1 MSEKL
6 RITSIRFRNYKAF
19 RDYSISLNP
28 FNVLVGPNNAGKS
41 TVLGAIRILSEGI
54 RRARARNPELV
65 DDAKGRQVRGYYVRL
80 EGLPISTEN
89 VFHNYDDSTPATVEF
104 RLANGNSLNLVF
116 PERGEC
122 YMIPLSEHNIRSTS
136 DFKKH
141 FNVEIAF
148 VPVLGP
154 VDHNERLFEKEAA
167 RLALLSHGA
176 ARNFRNIWYHYPDG
190 FAEFRKKIQETWPGM
205 DIEPPEIMTDSD
217 KAYLRMFCPE
227 ERYPREIYWAG
238 FGFQVWCQML
248 TFILQAKD
256 SSALIIDEPDI
267 YLHSDLQRQLVG
279 LLRELGLQIIVAT
292 HSAEI
297 IAEVEPQAL
306 LNVNKR
312 FRSAKQVKDT
322 RELQEIFHV
331 LGSNLNP
338 TLTQLAKTRRV
349 VFVEGKDFRIFSR
362 FAKRLGLEAVANRAD
377 FAVIP
382 VEGFNPQ
389 KVKDFASGMEA
400 TMGSKLLKVAI
411 FDRDYRCDA
420 EVTKITT
427 DLEKFCRHAVVH
439 NCKELENF
447 LLHPRPIERAIKKRI
462 KERQQTN
469 PDSPS
474 FDEDVAT
481 LLMQIADGFKNQ
493 VQARIVS
500 ARQQFER
507 DSRTTLNPV
516 TISETAMN
524 EFDQKWSTVELRMK
538 IVPGKEVFS
547 ALNAYLQTKYKIS
560 LNPIFV
566 VESFQREEISP
577 EVSDLLHKLEAIRKE
592 DVPDQAALEFAP
604 ASPN

>member
-1 MSEKL
+1 M
-6 RITSIRFRNYKAF
+6 IPTS
-19 RDYSISLNP
+19 D
-28 FNVLVGPNNAGKS
+28 
-41 TVLGAIRILSEGI
+41 
-54 RRARARNPELV
+54 
-65 DDAKGRQVRGYYVRL
+65 QYVRS
-80 EGLPISTEN
+80 P
-89 VFHNYDDSTPATVEF
+89 
-104 RLANGNSLNLVF
+104 
-116 PERGEC
+116 
-122 YMIPLSEHNIRSTS
+122 S
-136 DFKKH
+136 DFRKH

-154 VDHNERLFEKEAA
+154 VDHNEKLFEKEAA

-176 ARNFRNIWYHYPDG
+176 SRNFRNIWHHFPDG
-190 FAEFRKKIQETWPGM
+190 FAEFRKKIGETWPGM

-217 KAYLRMFCPE
+217 KVYLRMFCPE
-227 ERYPREIYWAG
+227 ERYPREIFWAG

-256 SSALIIDEPDI
+256 SSTLVIDEPDI

-279 LLRELGLQIIVAT
+279 LLRELGLQIIIAT

-322 RELQEIFHV
+322 RELQEIFQV

-349 VFVEGKDFRIFSR
+349 VFVEGKDFQIFSR
-362 FAKRLGLEAVANRAD
+362 FARRLGLEAVANRSD
-377 FAVIP
+377 FAVVP

-400 TMGSKLLKVAI
+400 TLGAKLLKVAI

-420 EVTKITT
+420 EVEKITA
-427 DLEKFCRHAVVH
+427 DLDKFCRHAVVH
-439 NCKELENF
+439 DCKELENF
-447 LLHPRPIERAIKKRI
+447 LLEPIPIERAIKKRV
-462 KERQQTN
+462 KERQQNN
-469 PDSPS
+469 PSSPP
-474 FDEDVAT
+474 FTEDVST
-481 LLMQIADGFKNQ
+481 LLMQLAEGFKNQ

-500 ARQQFER
+500 SRQQFER
-507 DSRTTLNPV
+507 DSRSTSHAV
-516 TISETAMN
+516 TISEAAMN
-524 EFDQKWSTVELRMK
+524 EFDQKWKSVELRMK
-538 IVPGKEVFS
+538 IVPGKELFS

-566 VESFQREEISP
+566 VESFLRDEISP
-577 EVSDLLHKLEAIRKE
+577 DVVALLNKLEAIRRE
-592 DVPDQAALEFAP
+592 DAPDQAALELIP
-604 ASPN
+604 TSPD